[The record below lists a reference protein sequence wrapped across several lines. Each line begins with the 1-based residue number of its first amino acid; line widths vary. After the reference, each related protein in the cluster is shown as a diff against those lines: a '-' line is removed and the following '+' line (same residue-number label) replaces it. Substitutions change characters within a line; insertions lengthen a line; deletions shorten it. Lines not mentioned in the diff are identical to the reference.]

1 METGKNYLNWT
12 MDDIVFDNRNKDY
25 GAYQLR
31 IITKKNVRTGLLIAI
46 FSFAAILVLSQ
57 VDWGFLAKKD
67 VAENET
73 VVNLTEPPPL
83 DNKPPPPT
91 PPPPPPPTR
100 PTVKFVEMIVKKQK
114 EVHEDEP
121 PPPVPVDDK
130 VDISTK
136 TQEGDPNAKAAI
148 EEPVVSEAPVVEQPK
163 IFTFVEQ
170 NPQFPGGDGELM
182 KFLQKNI
189 QYPQMERDN
198 DIQGK
203 VLLRFVVM
211 EDGSVSDVQVIRAV
225 SPGLDKEAV
234 RVVKML
240 PKFAPGKQQGKPVRV
255 YFNLPVVFRL
265 Q

>member
-1 METGKNYLNWT
+1 M
-12 MDDIVFDNRNKDY
+12 V
-25 GAYQLR
+25 
-31 IITKKNVRTGLLIAI
+31 
-46 FSFAAILVLSQ
+46 
-57 VDWGFLAKKD
+57 
-67 VAENET
+67 
-73 VVNLTEPPPL
+73 
-83 DNKPPPPT
+83 
-91 PPPPPPPTR
+91 
-100 PTVKFVEMIVKKQK
+100 VKKQK

-121 PPPVPVDDK
+121 PPEVPKDDK

-170 NPQFPGGDGELM
+170 NPQYPGGDGELM

-211 EDGSVSDVQVIRAV
+211 EDGSVNDVQVVRAV

-240 PKFAPGKQQGKPVRV
+240 PKFTPGKQQGKPVRV